1 MTAIVGTL
9 ATALARARLLPWLLA
24 VALGATAAVAQ
35 TEPAP
40 QKAQKAQKALKKTE
54 KQKQQ
59 KQKQKQQP
67 PQQPPQQAVQPQQP
81 PVVYSQWTKIC
92 PKQPPGAQ
100 QMKQVCLT
108 VSEARLE
115 TGQFLAGAALIE
127 QQGEEKKLLRITLPL
142 GMQIPP
148 GTRLTLDSEQPA
160 SAVYVTCIPNGCMA
174 DYEINANYVDRMKKG
189 QQLLL
194 QGVNMPGQ
202 VANYMLPL
210 ASFAR
215 AVDGP
220 PTDQDD
226 FDRRQKEEWEKRL
239 KQQQPPN
246 APPAAPPK

>member
-1 MTAIVGTL
+1 MTTIVGTL
-9 ATALARARLLPWLLA
+9 ATAVARARLLPWLLA
-24 VALGATAAVAQ
+24 VVLGATAAVAQ
-35 TEPAP
+35 TEP
-40 QKAQKAQKALKKTE
+40 QKAQKAQKKSE
-54 KQKQQ
+54 
-59 KQKQKQQP
+59 KQKQKQQ
-67 PQQPPQQAVQPQQP
+67 QAVQPPQP

-100 QMKQVCLT
+100 QVKQVCLT

-160 SAVYVTCIPNGCMA
+160 SGTYVTCIPNGCMA

-210 ASFAR
+210 ASFAK

-220 PTDQDD
+220 PTDQDE

-239 KQQQPPN
+239 KQQQQPN

>member
-1 MTAIVGTL
+1 MTTIVGTL
-9 ATALARARLLPWLLA
+9 ATAVARARLLPWLLA
-24 VALGATAAVAQ
+24 VVLGATAAIAQ

-40 QKAQKAQKALKKTE
+40 QKAQVKAPKKTE

-59 KQKQKQQP
+59 KQQQQ
-67 PQQPPQQAVQPQQP
+67 QQPPQQAVQPQPP

-92 PKQPPGAQ
+92 PKQPPGVQ
-100 QMKQVCLT
+100 QTKQVCLT

-142 GMQIPP
+142 AMQIPP

-160 SAVYVTCIPNGCMA
+160 SAVYVTCIPAGCMA

-202 VANYMLPL
+202 VVNYVLPL
-210 ASFAR
+210 ASFAA

-220 PTDQDD
+220 PTDQDE

-239 KQQQPPN
+239 KQQQPPG